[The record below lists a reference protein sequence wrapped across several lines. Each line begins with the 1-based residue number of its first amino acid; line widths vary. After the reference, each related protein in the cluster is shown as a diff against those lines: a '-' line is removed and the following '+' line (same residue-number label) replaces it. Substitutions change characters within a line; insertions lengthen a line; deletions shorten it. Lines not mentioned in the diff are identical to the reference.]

1 MEIEAKFSAPDAA
14 TLERLG
20 ELGELA
26 GYQIAGGEVADMTD
40 VYLDTAGHDLQA
52 AGLVCRRRDRGDRVV
67 LTVKRRSA
75 PAGGADGEPGAIHRR
90 DEWEIDLPAD
100 LAPDAPP
107 SAWPPSEAREQVLAA
122 GRDCLL
128 TPLAEVRQ
136 NRVTR
141 GLARDGHTIAE
152 LSLDTVTIVVADGA
166 RPAHHE
172 VEAEL
177 KGDGT
182 EADLATIADTLQ
194 REFAL
199 TPQPL
204 SKFERAMA
212 AAQSGSQS
220 AGQDEPQSAAQDE
233 SQSAAQDEPSAVGLL
248 SDDQAHLLTR
258 IARRTDAVGRRARV
272 LLALHDGALQRD
284 AAARAGMAPRTVRY
298 WLNRFRTEGLAIF
311 PARLVAARR
320 PVAAAPTASEATPSA
335 PVVDVTATVASA
347 PAAAPASAPA
357 TTQSAAATETD
368 AERRAAKKLRN
379 QVKRARK
386 AAAAAA
392 AGALHTPAATA
403 PRAEESED
411 DAAGAAAAAPAA
423 QAPATVEAPARPAA
437 TPAPRSARLPRPGI
451 RATDTMAE
459 AAFKTLRFHLDRM
472 LEHEAGTRADD
483 DIEDLHDMRVAT
495 RRMRAALR
503 VFEPYLDAQALR
515 PIERGLKRTGHM
527 LGAVRDLDVFH
538 EKTMRYLDSLPAERH
553 GDLDPL
559 LAVWVQ
565 RRLEA
570 RAALLAYLD
579 GDRYP
584 RFVES
589 LTGLL
594 DDPAAVSLAFVSE
607 SGEARP
613 HRVAHVLPAVL
624 YDRVASVWA
633 YDDVVGGH
641 DTPLVRFHRLRIA
654 GKSLRYTFEFFEEVL
669 GPQAKPLVSTTK
681 EMQDH
686 LGDLQDAVVT
696 CTILRNFLTWGSWE
710 PPSGNMR
717 RAMTM
722 IIAPGVATYLATRQG
737 ELNRL
742 VDTFPEM
749 WAKIRGADFSRRLGQ
764 VVGEL

>member
-20 ELGELA
+20 ALAELA
-26 GYQIAGGEVADMTD
+26 GYQVAGGGVADVSD
-40 VYLDTAGHDLQA
+40 VYVDTAGHDLQA

-67 LTVKRRSA
+67 LTVKRGGA
-75 PAGGADGEPGAIHRR
+75 PAGGADDKPGAVHRR

-122 GRDCLL
+122 GHDRPLA
-128 TPLAEVRQ
+128 PLAEVRQ
-136 NRVTR
+136 HRVTR
-141 GLARDGHTIAE
+141 DLARDGRTIAE
-152 LSLDTVTIVVADGA
+152 LSLDTLTIVVADGA
-166 RPAHHE
+166 RPAQHE

-194 REFAL
+194 RDFAL

-212 AAQSGSQS
+212 ATHG
-220 AGQDEPQSAAQDE
+220 EMSAAAKGE
-233 SQSAAQDEPSAVGLL
+233 SPAAAKGGPRAAETAEPSAAGLL

-258 IARRTDAVGRRARV
+258 IARRTDAVGRRAVV

-311 PARLVAARR
+311 PARLVAVRR
-320 PVAAAPTASEATPSA
+320 PAEAGPAASGAPPNAAAERVASAEADATAEASE
-335 PVVDVTATVASA
+335 PVATVATA
-347 PAAAPASAPA
+347 DADA
-357 TTQSAAATETD
+357 D

-379 QVKRARK
+379 QAKRARK
-386 AAAAAA
+386 AAEAAAA
-392 AGALHTPAATA
+392 ALRTPPPA
-403 PRAEESED
+403 PPRTD
-411 DAAGAAAAAPAA
+411 GAAGDDVAGDAAPAPA
-423 QAPATVEAPARPAA
+423 ARALAADEAPATPAA
-437 TPAPRSARLPRPGI
+437 TPAPRSARPPRPGI

-459 AAFKTLRFHLDRM
+459 AAIKTLRFHLDRM

-538 EKTMRYLDSLPAERH
+538 EKTMRYLDSLPAERRD
-553 GDLDPL
+553 DLDPL
-559 LAVWVQ
+559 LAVWAE

-584 RFVES
+584 RFVAS
-589 LTGLL
+589 LTALL
-594 DDPAAVSLAFVSE
+594 DDPAAVSLAFVSDD
-607 SGEARP
+607 GEARP
-613 HRVAHVLPAVL
+613 HRVDHVLPAVL

-633 YDDVVGGH
+633 YDDVIGGR
-641 DTPLVRFHRLRIA
+641 DTPLVRFHHLRIA
-654 GKSLRYTFEFFEEVL
+654 GKGLRYTFEFFEEVL
-669 GPQAKPLVSTTK
+669 GQQAKPLVSTTK

-710 PPSGNMR
+710 PPEGNMR

-749 WAKIRGADFSRRLGQ
+749 WAKIRGADFSRRLGT

>member
-20 ELGELA
+20 ELAELA
-26 GYQIAGGEVADMTD
+26 GYQVAGGEVADVSD

-67 LTVKRRSA
+67 LTVKRRGA
-75 PAGGADGEPGAIHRR
+75 PDGDADDKAGAIHRR

-107 SAWPPSEAREQVLAA
+107 SAWPASEAREQVLAA
-122 GRDCLL
+122 GHDRPLA
-128 TPLAEVRQ
+128 PLAEVRQ

-141 GLARDGHTIAE
+141 DLARDGHTIAE
-152 LSLDTVTIVVADGA
+152 LSLDTFTIVVADGA
-166 RPAHHE
+166 RPAQHE

-182 EADLATIADTLQ
+182 EPDLATIADTLQ

-212 AAQSGSQS
+212 AARG
-220 AGQDEPQSAAQDE
+220 E
-233 SQSAAQDEPSAVGLL
+233 SQAAVGEPSAAGLL

-311 PARLVAARR
+311 PARLVAAQRR
-320 PVAAAPTASEATPSA
+320 PADAAPAVSEATPGVSA
-335 PVVDVTATVASA
+335 PSAAVDESA
-347 PAAAPASAPA
+347 PGASVSAAAPSIA
-357 TTQSAAATETD
+357 TAATAEAD

-379 QVKRARK
+379 QAKRARK

-392 AGALHTPAATA
+392 AALQAPPAAP
-403 PRAEESED
+403 PRADEAD
-411 DAAGAAAAAPAA
+411 DAHGDTAAAPAA
-423 QAPATVEAPARPAA
+423 LAPAADEAPARPAA
-437 TPAPRSARLPRPGI
+437 TPTPRSARPPRPGI

-503 VFEPYLDAQALR
+503 VFEPYLDARALH
-515 PIERGLKRTGHM
+515 PIERGLRRTGHV

-538 EKTMRYLDSLPAERH
+538 EKTMRYLDSLPAERR

-559 LAVWVQ
+559 LAVWAE
-565 RRLEA
+565 RRTEA
-570 RAALLAYLD
+570 RAELLAYLD

-584 RFVES
+584 RFVASITE
-589 LTGLL
+589 LL
-594 DDPAAVSLAFVSE
+594 DHPAAVSLAIVSE

-633 YDDVVGGH
+633 YDDVVGGR
-641 DTPLVRFHRLRIA
+641 DTPLVRFHHLRIA
-654 GKSLRYTFEFFEEVL
+654 GKGLRYTFEFFEEAL
-669 GPQAKPLVSTTK
+669 GSQARPLVSTTK

-722 IIAPGVATYLATRQG
+722 IVAPGVATYLAARQE

-749 WAKIRGADFSRRLGQ
+749 WTKIRGADFSRRLGQ
-764 VVGEL
+764 VVGAL